1 MMFLLFTGAL
11 KVVEEAL
18 LQTTMELS
26 ISTTMELVSL
36 RTHASVRTSWVKMN
50 LDMLVVLASRS
61 SVTLSAG
68 MENVSSM
75 FA

>member
-18 LQTTMELS
+18 LLTTMELS
-26 ISTTMELVSL
+26 ISITMVLVSL
-36 RTHASVRTSWVKMN
+36 KTHVSVRTSQVKMN
-50 LDMLVVLASRS
+50 RDMLVVLANRS
-61 SVTLSAG
+61 SVILSAG
-68 MENVSSM
+68 MESVSSM